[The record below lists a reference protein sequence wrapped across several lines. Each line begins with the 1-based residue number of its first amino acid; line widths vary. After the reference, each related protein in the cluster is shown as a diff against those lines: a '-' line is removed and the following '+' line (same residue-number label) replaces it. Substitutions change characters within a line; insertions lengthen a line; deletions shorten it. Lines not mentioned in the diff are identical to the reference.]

1 MTFDTPQQ
9 ANYLLDLLDRRRDA
23 VTDRISKLEDSF
35 TDMVALHESPRYKA
49 LDAERDMNAILTV
62 RAMEA
67 KRQLENAQMV
77 LSN

>member
-23 VTDRISKLEDSF
+23 VTDRISKLEETF
-35 TDMVALHESPRYKA
+35 TDMVALHENQRYKQ
-49 LDAERDMNAILTV
+49 LDEERDMNATLTV

-67 KRQLENAQMV
+67 KRQLEKSQMV